1 MKMKRLSA
9 KERTQE
15 SRAIRR
21 NGKLGEG
28 KTGAVEVS
36 NKEGPGCPHR
46 LGNVSLVL
54 GIV

>member
-36 NKEGPGCPHR
+36 NKEGPGCPQR
-46 LGNVSLVL
+46 LEMCHWCL
-54 GIV
+54 G